1 MQENSFCIQFAR
13 FLWKKKFIFIARIM
27 TTFAISADIRTQEEK
42 VSHLRKSKKV
52 PGVVYGKTQEPISL
66 TFDASELLKLYRKA
80 GESNIIDLKVGKK
93 ELEVLVHQSQRHPVT
108 GEFTHIDFYAITR
121 WEVLQTKVSLNF
133 TGEAEAVKEGA
144 IVDEIIKEIEV
155 KCMPRNLVDHFNVDL
170 SLLKEVGD
178 AIRISDLGLD
188 LEKYEL
194 LIDIEETVA
203 IASAPKVEVVEEVVE
218 EVVTGSDE
226 DVQESEEKE
235 TSEWA
240 E

>member
-1 MQENSFCIQFAR
+1 
-13 FLWKKKFIFIARIM
+13 M

-108 GEFTHIDFYAITR
+108 WEFTHIDFYAITR
-121 WEVLQTKVSLNF
+121 GETLQTKVSINF
-133 TGEAEAVKEGA
+133 TGEAEAVKQWA

-170 SLLKEVGD
+170 SLLKNVGD
-178 AIRISDLGLD
+178 VIRISDLGLD
-188 LEKYEL
+188 TEKYE
-194 LIDIEETVA
+194 IFVDSEEAVA
-203 IASAPKVEVVEEVVE
+203 IASAPRVEVVEEEEE

-226 DVQESEEKE
+226 ESEESEESE
-235 TSEWA
+235 TSE
-240 E
+240 